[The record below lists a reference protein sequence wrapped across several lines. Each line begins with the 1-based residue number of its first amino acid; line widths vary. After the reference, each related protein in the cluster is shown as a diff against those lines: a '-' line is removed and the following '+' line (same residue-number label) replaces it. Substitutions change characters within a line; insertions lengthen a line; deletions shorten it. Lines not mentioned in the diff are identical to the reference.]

1 MTSALGS
8 SFFSSSFSSESE
20 SEEEESESES
30 LLSESLESAFF
41 TSAFSSSFFSPESE
55 SLSESDED
63 ESESEEEEES
73 ALTAAT
79 GSSFFSSSAGGLE
92 SESESESLSLESE
105 SEEVAEED
113 SDLAGL
119 AGSLFSSSFF
129 SPLSESESEED
140 ESESEDESEDAGAVL
155 AFLAAG
161 SSPESLS
168 LSLSLSDSESDA
180 ASLRLIPLRGK
191 ALEEVSRSAKAMD
204 ATRRG
209 GDAGTEGCCPAAAAA
224 PISERMINISQ
235 PSASRAAGR
244 GGSVTHLASMY
255 TLAISTR
262 SVLMACE
269 VETGRRGQRGSH
281 FAGRAPHP
289 ATAVAAEK
297 NCDFRE
303 RFGRTHRL
311 GRRHLLGAR
320 LGLERLEGGA
330 QTVRLE
336 VRLDGRDEVGSVR
349 RGDGGHSVH
358 GGRC

>member
-1 MTSALGS
+1 M
-8 SFFSSSFSSESE
+8 
-20 SEEEESESES
+20 
-30 LLSESLESAFF
+30 
-41 TSAFSSSFFSPESE
+41 
-55 SLSESDED
+55 
-63 ESESEEEEES
+63 
-73 ALTAAT
+73 TAAT
-79 GSSFFSSSAGGLE
+79 GSTFFSSSAGGL
-92 SESESESLSLESE
+92 SRESESESLSLESE

-224 PISERMINISQ
+224 PISKKINISQ
-235 PSASRAAGR
+235 PSAGRAAGR

-289 ATAVAAEK
+289 ATAAAEK

-320 LGLERLEGGA
+320 LDLSALRVALRPFASRYASTDGTRSAAFAVATGVTACMVVDAESSAPQSEEEPGATIGAKRSLVVEFFASAVVRWFGGVLTNHVDGKVWIGLA
-330 QTVRLE
+330 IAWKQ
-336 VRLDGRDEVGSVR
+336 
-349 RGDGGHSVH
+349 
-358 GGRC
+358 

>member
-20 SEEEESESES
+20 SEEEESEE

-55 SLSESDED
+55 SLSESDEE

-224 PISERMINISQ
+224 PISEENKYQ
-235 PSASRAAGR
+235 PAVSRPG
-244 GGSVTHLASMY
+244 GGS
-255 TLAISTR
+255 
-262 SVLMACE
+262 
-269 VETGRRGQRGSH
+269 G
-281 FAGRAPHP
+281 
-289 ATAVAAEK
+289 
-297 NCDFRE
+297 
-303 RFGRTHRL
+303 RFGDSPGLHVHV
-311 GRRHLLGAR
+311 GHLH
-320 LGLERLEGGA
+320 
-330 QTVRLE
+330 E
-336 VRLDGRDEVGSVR
+336 VSLDGLRGRNGTPWSARVAFRGASAAS
-349 RGDGGHSVH
+349 GDGGGCGKKLRLQGAFRAHAPTWTASSSW
-358 GGRC
+358 RSPRT